1 MFRHMVMFR
10 FAEDATDEQK
20 EAMRAGLRRLPEVIP
35 EIVAYRFGD
44 DAGLRDDNFDFGVTA
59 DFDDKASFL
68 VYRDHPDHQKL
79 IADLIAPIIT
89 ARAGVQFEWVTALP
103 PDLPG

>member
-1 MFRHMVMFR
+1 VFRHMVMFR
-10 FAEDATDEQK
+10 FADDATDEQK

-44 DAGLRDDNFDFGVTA
+44 DAGLRADNFDFGVAA
-59 DFDDKASFL
+59 DFDDKDGFL

-79 IADLIAPIIT
+79 IADLIAPIVS
-89 ARAGVQFEWVTALP
+89 ARAAVQFEWQSALP
-103 PDLPG
+103 TDLPG